1 MGIFNREKKEIKTVK
16 DFADA
21 DEKEKQEALKELDK
35 IKQPQL
41 NFNHKLDWELTN
53 GSFNNGNDL
62 QSENDQ
68 NFPY

>member
-1 MGIFNREKKEIKTVK
+1 MGLFNREKKEIKTVK

-21 DEKEKQEALKELDK
+21 DEKEKQEALEKLNK

-41 NFNHKLDWELTN
+41 NLNHKLDWELTN